1 MEHTVT
7 LKVEFV
13 LELEMLDGR
22 EFDSQDA
29 GELQDL
35 LAMHVEDALYNS
47 DHGRTCDVIR
57 EHMSINA
64 KKVKYNVLDAYRIA
78 LFSP

>member
-1 MEHTVT
+1 MEQKVT

-13 LELEMLDGR
+13 LDLEMLDGR

-35 LAMHVEDALYNS
+35 LAMHVEEALYNS
-47 DHGRTCDVIR
+47 DHGLAINAIR
-57 EHMSINA
+57 EHMFINA
-64 KKVKYNVLDAYRIA
+64 KKVKYKVLDA
-78 LFSP
+78 

>member
-1 MEHTVT
+1 MEQKVT

-13 LELEMLDGR
+13 LDLEMLDGR

-35 LAMHVEDALYNS
+35 LAMHVEEALYNS
-47 DHGRTCDVIR
+47 DHRRACDVIR
-57 EHMSINA
+57 EHMFINA
-64 KKVKYNVLDAYRIA
+64 KKVKYKVLDA
-78 LFSP
+78 

>member
-1 MEHTVT
+1 MEQKVT

-13 LELEMLDGR
+13 LDLEMLDGR

-29 GELQDL
+29 GELYDL
-35 LAMHVEDALYNS
+35 LATYVEDALYNM
-47 DHGRTCDVIR
+47 DRNIAIDAIR

-64 KKVKYNVLDAYRIA
+64 KKVKYKVLDA
-78 LFSP
+78 

>member
-1 MEHTVT
+1 MEQKVT

-13 LELEMLDGR
+13 LDLEMLDGR

-47 DHGRTCDVIR
+47 DRNIAIDAIR

-64 KKVKYNVLDAYRIA
+64 KKIKYKVLDA
-78 LFSP
+78 

>member
-1 MEHTVT
+1 MEQKVT

-13 LELEMLDGR
+13 LDLEMLDGR
-22 EFDSQDA
+22 GFDSQDA

-35 LAMHVEDALYNS
+35 LAMYVEEALYNS
-47 DHGRTCDVIR
+47 DHGLATNAIR

-64 KKVKYNVLDAYRIA
+64 KKVKYKVLDA
-78 LFSP
+78 